1 MKWKRFAVAILGG
14 LQLSLAA
21 ERESV
26 TAEDAFWAFD
36 DGRISYEELED
47 LLESIESG
55 DAREACEEWEA
66 LGGDP
71 CRKTLSERLS
81 DWNFRG
87 NARYALSIDS
97 SGNVRN
103 ETATLKVGIRRFSG
117 EVRGKSERRK
127 NARVEHWKFL
137 YEGSSFRNA
146 LGNVSAADLG
156 SSIPLQKRTGNVS
169 SAKLGNFQAG
179 AFLLT
184 DSSAGILASA
194 KLPRA
199 AKVSGMGN
207 FSMEGFQNAFLRT
220 NFPLA
225 DVQIL
230 YAKSWRTPL
239 LFLSGKSGQ
248 EFPLRIRLRAYF
260 HRNDSLP
267 GVFKLPQRVESSKA
281 FASTQIETRFRDWQ
295 IKLSARFSIPADSG
309 KSREF
314 AEAFVGKKNPA
325 AIDFGL
331 RANSVG
337 DSLSATGILRSGIRL
352 FSAES
357 LFAEWRLSPDFY
369 GERTLYEI
377 RPGIRIQ
384 VEEEVSTQCL
394 LILRGPQKKP
404 LSLRNV
410 TEMSFSQNLFGKSSL
425 EWRANRLRE
434 MHLWR
439 FGLSLGGKW

>member
-1 MKWKRFAVAILGG
+1 MKWKRLAVALLGAI
-14 LQLSLAA
+14 QLSLAA

-55 DAREACEEWEA
+55 DAREACAEWEA

-81 DWNFRG
+81 EWNFRG
-87 NARYALSIDS
+87 NARYAISIDS
-97 SGNVRN
+97 SGNIRN
-103 ETATLKVGIRRFSG
+103 ETATLKLGFWRFSG

-127 NARVEHWKFL
+127 DVRVEFWKFL
-137 YEGSSFRNA
+137 YEGRRFRNA

-156 SSIPLQKRTGNVS
+156 SSVPLRNRTGNVS
-169 SAKLGNFQAG
+169 SAKFGDIRTG

-184 DSSAGILASA
+184 DSSAGMLASA
-194 KLPRA
+194 KLPLA
-199 AKVSGMGN
+199 AKLSGMGS
-207 FSMEGFQNAFLRT
+207 FSPGGFQNAFLRT
-220 NFPLA
+220 SLPLA
-225 DVQIL
+225 DFQIL

-239 LFLSGKSGQ
+239 LFLSGKSGR
-248 EFPLRIRLRAYF
+248 EFPLRIRFRAYF

-267 GVFKLPQRVESSKA
+267 GIFKLPRRVESSKA
-281 FASTQIETRFRDWQ
+281 FASTNVETRFQDWHF
-295 IKLSARFSIPADSG
+295 KLSARFSIPADSG

-314 AEAFVGKKNPA
+314 AEAFVGKRNPA
-325 AIDFGL
+325 ALEFGL
-331 RANSVG
+331 RTNSVG
-337 DSLSATGILRSGIRL
+337 DSISATGILRSGLRL

-357 LFAEWRLSPDFY
+357 LFAEWKCSPDFY
-369 GERTLYEI
+369 GKRVLYEI

-384 VEEEVSTQCL
+384 VEDEVTTQWL
-394 LILRGPQKKP
+394 LILRGPHKKP
-404 LSLRNV
+404 LALRNV
-410 TEMSFSQNLFGKSSL
+410 TEMSFSRNLFGKSSL

-439 FGLSLGGKW
+439 FGLSFGGRW